1 MDWSDFERV
10 QPDAADEALPIV
22 PPAIDDPSTAWE
34 GSVAEEFS
42 TTFCNRPF
50 SEIMVRDQNEVLPC
64 PWHEKPLGLLSEG
77 KTLAE
82 IFAGEAFQRLR
93 RNMLR
98 PEGDPACANC
108 PIKSHHLPTSA

>member
-1 MDWSDFERV
+1 
-10 QPDAADEALPIV
+10 L
-22 PPAIDDPSTAWE
+22 PAIPEYSSDRSCAWE
-34 GSVAEEFS
+34 GTVAEEFS

-64 PWHEKPLGLLSEG
+64 PFHEKPLGLLSEG

-82 IFAGEAFQRLR
+82 IFQGEAFQRLR

-108 PIKSHHLPTSA
+108 PIKSKHLPIDAV